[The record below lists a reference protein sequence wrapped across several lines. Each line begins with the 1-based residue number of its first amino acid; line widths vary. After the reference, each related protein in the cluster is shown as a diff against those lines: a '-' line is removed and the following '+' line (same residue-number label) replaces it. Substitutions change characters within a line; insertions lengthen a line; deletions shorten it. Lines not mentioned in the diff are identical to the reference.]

1 MFIASTIKCWVCHS
15 DTDPKCA
22 DPFDNTTL
30 PIKDCREVK
39 KSHLFEGKFLLSFH
53 FQSSHFISLSDEF
66 LYDKLGRGSGD
77 SGSAEHPRKLKTAT
91 MCRKIRQ
98 KIHGNW
104 RTIRDCAF
112 LGSPGEGT
120 GNEHNC
126 LYRRGTHDIYLEYC
140 TCNSKDGCNSVPLK
154 THPSGQLVT
163 LICSLVPLFLVH
175 FLT

>member
-1 MFIASTIKCWVCHS
+1 MHFIERHLYIHSYISLIPNICQADAIKCWVCHS

-30 PIKDCREVK
+30 PIKDCREYK
-39 KSHLFEGKFLLSFH
+39 PKSYLIERK
-53 FQSSHFISLSDEF
+53 
-66 LYDKLGRGSGD
+66 
-77 SGSAEHPRKLKTAT
+77 SGSYYSLLLIAHLNVAESAYEILSRKETGQNYVPKLMTAR

-120 GNEHNC
+120 GNEHHC
-126 LYRRGTHDIYLEYC
+126 LYRKGEC
-140 TCNSKDGCNSVPLK
+140 SVAK
-154 THPSGQLVT
+154 
-163 LICSLVPLFLVH
+163 
-175 FLT
+175 

>member
-1 MFIASTIKCWVCHS
+1 MNKHQAIILLFISMILPGVLSIKCWVCHS
-15 DTDPKCA
+15 DSDPKCA
-22 DPFDNTTL
+22 DPFDNNTL

-39 KSHLFEGKFLLSFH
+39 RTHLFEDESPYETLLRK
-53 FQSSHFISLSDEF
+53 DEQ
-66 LYDKLGRGSGD
+66 KQ
-77 SGSAEHPRKLKTAT
+77 PQLKTAT

-126 LYRRGTHDIYLEYC
+126 LYRRGTYDIYLEYC
-140 TCNSKDGCNSVPLK
+140 TCNSKDGCNDAIGLTTTSLSLAQ
-154 THPSGQLVT
+154 TLLSIMVT
-163 LICSLVPLFLVH
+163 VTFAIFIQHL
-175 FLT
+175 